1 MNSAKTWLIVLLALT
16 TLGGAFLAW
25 RQHGELAAIRAGTM
39 PRDERADFQ
48 KRVWDLER
56 ANRELKQQTTNRES
70 TAEGLTPAPGSR
82 PQRGDS
88 GGTARRDPDQQLA
101 AMSELFAK
109 PDVQA
114 LYATQQ
120 RGEIEARYASLFRS
134 LNLPADQLARLASL
148 LTERRTALLDI
159 AAVARDQGVDL
170 RNNAPGLQQLVATTQ
185 EEINR
190 SIKGVIGDAGFAQL
204 TAFEQTAAQRNT
216 VSELQQRLSYTGAP
230 LTTAQSD
237 QLVQILAANP
247 APRPAP
253 ATTPLS
259 PAPGALPTGLPDGAG
274 LRMLGGPAAS
284 TATITPAAVTQSQSV
299 LSPPQVSA
307 LQQLQQQQQAQQQL
321 RQLVTETLGSGQPAA
336 RGAGGKK

>member
-1 MNSAKTWLIVLLALT
+1 MNSAKNWLIVLLALT
-16 TLGGAFLAW
+16 ALGGAFLAW
-25 RQHGELAAIRAGTM
+25 RQHGELAALRATAM

-56 ANRELKQQTTNRES
+56 ENRELKQQLTTSRES
-70 TAEGLTPAPGSR
+70 TAAGLALAPGSR
-82 PQRGDS
+82 QQRGDS
-88 GGTARRDPDQQLA
+88 GRTARRDPDQQLA
-101 AMSELFAK
+101 AMSDLFAK

-120 RGEIEARYASLFRS
+120 RGEIEARYATVFRS
-134 LNLPADQLARLASL
+134 LNLPPDQLARLASL

-170 RNNAPGLQQLVATTQ
+170 RSNAPGLQQLVATTQ
-185 EEINR
+185 EQINQ
-190 SIKGVIGDAGFAQL
+190 SIRGVIGDTGFAQL
-204 TAFEQTAAQRNT
+204 TAFEQTAPQRNT
-216 VSELQQRLSYTGAP
+216 VSELQQRLSYTGTP

-247 APRPAP
+247 APRPAT
-253 ATTPLS
+253 TTP
-259 PAPGALPTGLPDGAG
+259 PTTAPGALPTGQPDGAG
-274 LRMLGGPAAS
+274 LRMLGGPTAS
-284 TATITPAAVTQSQSV
+284 TATITPAAVAQSQSV

-336 RGAGGKK
+336 RGTGGKK